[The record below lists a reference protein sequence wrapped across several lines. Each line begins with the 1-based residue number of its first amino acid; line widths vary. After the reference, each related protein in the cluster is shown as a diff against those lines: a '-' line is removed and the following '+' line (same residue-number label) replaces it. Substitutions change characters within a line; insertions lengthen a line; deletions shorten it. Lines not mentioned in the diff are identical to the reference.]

1 MQFLKVLFG
10 IHSKEQQPTL
20 ESILASFT
28 EAQAALGNLVRE
40 QGYSRDVILEQV
52 LELEDQAEHLLH
64 QKRKALVV
72 LENLNNLLGND

>member
-10 IHSKEQQPTL
+10 IRSKEQQPTL

-40 QGYSRDVILEQV
+40 QGTVETLFWNRF
-52 LELEDQAEHLLH
+52 
-64 QKRKALVV
+64 
-72 LENLNNLLGND
+72 

>member
-10 IHSKEQQPTL
+10 IRSKEQQPTL

-40 QGYSRDVILEQV
+40 QEYSRDVILEQV

-72 LENLNNLLGND
+72 LENLNNLLGDK

>member
-10 IHSKEQQPTL
+10 MRSKVQAPTL

-28 EAQAALGNLVRE
+28 VAQAALGNFVQE
-40 QGYSRDVILEQV
+40 QEYSRDVILEQV

-72 LENLNNLLGND
+72 LENLNNLLGDK

>member
-28 EAQAALGNLVRE
+28 ETQAALGNLVRE
-40 QGYSRDVILEQV
+40 QEYSRDVILEQV

-72 LENLNNLLGND
+72 LENLNNLLGDK

>member
-10 IHSKEQQPTL
+10 IRSKEQQPTL

-28 EAQAALGNLVRE
+28 ETQAALGNLVRE
-40 QGYSRDVILEQV
+40 QENSRYVILEQV

-72 LENLNNLLGND
+72 LENLNNLLGDD